1 VKGVRTIKSDL
12 TLFVG
17 AFVTFIWH
25 GGWECYVGPAMD
37 FEEKQRPQ
45 KGGEDE
51 QMKVGTKNV
60 CMSQL
65 WVDIPPKIPFVQC

>member
-1 VKGVRTIKSDL
+1 MKGVRTIKSDL
-12 TLFVG
+12 ALSVG

-45 KGGEDE
+45 KGGK
-51 QMKVGTKNV
+51 MTK
-60 CMSQL
+60 
-65 WVDIPPKIPFVQC
+65 